1 MTTRTLLTLAV
12 AVVGLVLAGTSGHD
26 ALSAAANAGV
36 GPELESTGPIT
47 FGPEGTLF
55 VADNR
60 AATIY
65 ALDLATHGSGAV
77 LGTKSVPAVDQK
89 IAALLGT
96 DAREIQIADLAVNPV
111 SHNAFVSVSRG
122 RGAGARPVLV
132 RIDGAG
138 SLDVI
143 ALGGVEY
150 TTVELPNPP
159 GAASNA
165 DGDRPVP
172 RRDGSWL
179 ANGRVRMQTITDMA
193 YIDGQL
199 FIAGLSNDEFSSK
212 LRSVAY
218 PFSDAG
224 AGTSVEIWHAAHG
237 QFETESPVY
246 TFVPYDIDGEQSLI
260 AGYLCTPLVQ
270 FPIAELKPGA
280 KVMGKTIAELGNRNR
295 PLDMIVYAKGGRDYL
310 LMSNTSRGVMKIPT
324 ETFGTQSALTRNVG
338 DGGQAGVTYET
349 IAQMTGVEQLDLLD
363 AQHAIVIARNDAGVA
378 SLESVML
385 P

>member
-1 MTTRTLLTLAV
+1 MTTRTLLTLSV
-12 AVVGLVLAGTSGHD
+12 AVVGLVIAGASGHD

-60 AATIY
+60 AAAIY
-65 ALDLATHGSGAV
+65 ALDLAAHGSGASP
-77 LGTKSVPAVDQK
+77 GTKSVPAVDQK

-96 DAREIQIADLAVNPV
+96 DAREIQIADLAINPV
-111 SHNAFVSVSRG
+111 SRNAFVSVSRG

-143 ALGGVEY
+143 ALGDVEY
-150 TTVELPNPP
+150 TMVELPNPP
-159 GAASNA
+159 DATPSA

-193 YIDGQL
+193 YVDGQV

-218 PFSDAG
+218 PFSDAS

-246 TFVPYDIDGEQSLI
+246 TFVPYNVDGEQSLI
-260 AGYLCTPLVQ
+260 AGYLCTPLVK
-270 FPIAELKPGA
+270 FPIADLKPGA

-295 PLDMIVYAKGGRDYL
+295 PLDMIVYEKGGRDYL

-324 ETFGTQSALTRNVG
+324 AGFGASSVTESVG
-338 DGGQAGVTYET
+338 GGGTAGAAYET
-349 IAQMTGVEQLDLLD
+349 VSQMTGVEQLDLLD
-363 AQHAIVIARNDAGVA
+363 DMHAIVIARDDSGVA
-378 SLESVML
+378 NLEAVML